1 MNIAVIGAGN
11 VGLAL
16 AKGWV
21 AAGHCVTLGV
31 RAQSQDKAKQ
41 ALVAQGITAGV
52 NLPASAAAGADLVAL
67 ATPWDAAE
75 AAARDLGDLKGKPLI
90 DVTNPFVFRDGG
102 LHLIAMP
109 GSSGGEKIAAAA
121 PTAQVFKAM
130 NQVGL
135 EVMYSA
141 KSLPRRPMMFV
152 AGPPG
157 QGKDAVNL
165 AVSSLG
171 FEVLD
176 AGPISM
182 ASSLEHLA
190 LLWVG
195 QAFRPGADRL
205 FAFARVS
212 PSAQA

>member
-1 MNIAVIGAGN
+1 MHIAIVGAGN

-16 AKGWV
+16 ARGWSE
-21 AAGHCVTLGV
+21 AGHRVTMGV
-31 RAQSQDKAKQ
+31 RPASQEKAKTALGAQ
-41 ALVAQGITAGV
+41 AIAANVAD
-52 NLPASAAAGADLVAL
+52 PAAAAAGSDLVAL
-67 ATPWDAAE
+67 VTPWETAE

-102 LHLIAMP
+102 LHLIPMP
-109 GSSGGEKIAAAA
+109 GSSGGEKISAAA
-121 PTAQVFKAM
+121 PTAQVFKTM

-135 EVMYSA
+135 EIMYSA
-141 KSLPRRPMMFV
+141 KTLPRKPMMFV
-152 AGPPG
+152 AGPQG
-157 QGKDAVNL
+157 QGKDAVRE

-182 ASSLEHLA
+182 SASLEHLA

-195 QAFRPGADRL
+195 QAFRPGADRI
-205 FAFARVS
+205 FAFARV
-212 PSAQA
+212 AR